1 MTAPDVVL
9 GTASGERARRVAG
22 TVHGFSLLTSVPLR
36 LARGS
41 VEDDGHT
48 TLQVTQPEVSRTE
61 PRTPPL
67 RSWLPTPET
76 PFSARLHE
84 LPDGFGMWVD
94 GLGPY
99 LVQPELSRILVP
111 PAVSPARA
119 EARLYGIPAALCF
132 TAAGDLSL
140 HAAAIE
146 VDGRALLLTAPGR
159 HGKTTLASAFLQA
172 GYRVL
177 SEDLCRLRVDPWP
190 EVFPGPGMVRVRW
203 DSYERLGPLPETE
216 VVYCD
221 EDRIHLG
228 FTGDLMGDGRAVPV
242 GAVVTL
248 AVGDGDTQ
256 LERLPPDR
264 AISDLWQLSF
274 NLPTDADRARCFL
287 GVAGLVRAVP
297 VWSLIRPL
305 DFAALPQL
313 VDRLA
318 TSCVSP

>member
-1 MTAPDVVL
+1 MTAPEVVL
-9 GTASGERARRVAG
+9 RTAPAEPAGRVAG
-22 TVHGFSLLTSVPLR
+22 TVHGFSLLTSIPLR

-41 VEDDGHT
+41 GVDPGHV
-48 TLQVTQPEVSRTE
+48 TLHVARAEVSRTE
-61 PRTPPL
+61 PPTTPL
-67 RSWLPTPET
+67 RSWLRTAET

-99 LVQPELSRILVP
+99 LVQPERPRIVVP

-132 TAAGDLSL
+132 IAAGDLSL

-146 VDGRALLLTAPGR
+146 VDGRALLLAAPGR
-159 HGKTTLASAFLQA
+159 HGKSTLASAFLQA

-177 SEDLCRLRVDPWP
+177 SEDLCRLRVEPLT

-203 DSYERLGPLPETE
+203 DSYQRLGPLPNTE
-216 VVYCD
+216 MVHSD

-228 FTGDLMGDGRAVPV
+228 FTGDLMGDGRAIPV
-242 GAVVTL
+242 GAVVTV

-256 LERLPPDR
+256 LERLPPDQAIR
-264 AISDLWQLSF
+264 ALWQLSF
-274 NLPTDADRARCFL
+274 NVPTDADRTRCFL
-287 GVAGLVRAVP
+287 GVTGLAGAVP
-297 VWSLIRPL
+297 VWSLVRPL

-313 VDRLA
+313 VDRLV
-318 TSCVSP
+318 TTCMSP